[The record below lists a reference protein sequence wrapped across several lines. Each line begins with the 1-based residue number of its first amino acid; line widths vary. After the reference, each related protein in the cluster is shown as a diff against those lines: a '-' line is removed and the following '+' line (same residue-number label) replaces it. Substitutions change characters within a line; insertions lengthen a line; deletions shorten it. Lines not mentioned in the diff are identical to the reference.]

1 MNKTEIW
8 KDIAGF
14 EGYYQV
20 SNLGRVRSL
29 DRYVNSKH
37 GKRLSKGK
45 IIKLSLNGDGYY
57 FLTLSKGHIATPAR
71 VNRLVAE
78 AFIENPEGLPVINH
92 IDRNK
97 QNNQVENLEWCSV
110 EYNTRYSTAKAIQQ
124 YDTQGNFI
132 KEWDAIS
139 DAHRELGINLS
150 NIAQCCRGFRATA
163 GGYIWRY
170 VGGDSYQ

>member
-1 MNKTEIW
+1 MNKNEVW
-8 KDIAGF
+8 KDVAGY

-20 SNLGRVRSL
+20 SNEGRVRSV
-29 DRYVNSKH
+29 DRYVNSRN

-45 IIKLSLNGDGYY
+45 LLRPKQNVDGYLC
-57 FLTLSKGHIATPAR
+57 LTLSKKNQISLVR

-78 AFIENPEGLPVINH
+78 AFIDNPDELPVVNH

-97 QNNQVENLEWCSV
+97 INNNADNLKWCTV
-110 EYNTRYSTAKAIQQ
+110 EYNARYSSAKAIAQ
-124 YDTQGNFI
+124 YDKQGNLI
-132 KEWDAIS
+132 REWEAIS

-163 GGYIWRY
+163 GGYVWRHA
-170 VGGDSYQ
+170 GGDSNQ